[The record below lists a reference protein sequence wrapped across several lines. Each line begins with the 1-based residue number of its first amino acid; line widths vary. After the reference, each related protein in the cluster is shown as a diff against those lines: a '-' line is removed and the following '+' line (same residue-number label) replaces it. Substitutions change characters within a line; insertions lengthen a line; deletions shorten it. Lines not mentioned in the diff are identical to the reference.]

1 MELLIGRIAE
11 KSILSEALTSTSSEL
26 LAVYGRRRVG
36 KTFLIRSVFRKQLI
50 FELSGVH
57 NANTAEQLLNFSKAM
72 AEALGFPFAPAA
84 PKNWTE
90 AFWQLKEFV
99 SPILKKRR
107 AVIFFDE
114 FPWLSSHKSGFLS
127 AFEYFWNQ
135 WASQQPNLI
144 VAICGSAA
152 TWMIK
157 KVVNNKGGLHNRI
170 TRKIRLLPFTLH
182 ETEQ

>member
-72 AEALGFPFAPAA
+72 AEALGFPF
-84 PKNWTE
+84 E
-90 AFWQLKEFV
+90 
-99 SPILKKRR
+99 IGR
-107 AVIFFDE
+107 AHV
-114 FPWLSSHKSGFLS
+114 
-127 AFEYFWNQ
+127 
-135 WASQQPNLI
+135 
-144 VAICGSAA
+144 
-152 TWMIK
+152 
-157 KVVNNKGGLHNRI
+157 
-170 TRKIRLLPFTLH
+170 
-182 ETEQ
+182 